1 MLEIAGA
8 VIPRLFFILHSLVAV
23 WRVTHSLHERQ
34 YALLALLNVLLI
46 VEMIWAL
53 KKRKGKD
60 CKWFSPA
67 ILLYLIC
74 VMPSIWILEVHHHQ
88 AENNDKN
95 VSNKCIELNNELAG
109 ANSYH
114 LSFNQNLT
122 EIFEL
127 LSSACND
134 AWILGLHQTLL
145 ILLIVGKWVLPMGY
159 GITRDEFSQL
169 LLIFVSIA
177 ADILEFTTETL
188 SEPNVRKNT
197 VLVYAILGV
206 WSWSMLQ
213 FPLHLAVLH
222 TEPSS
227 ASQNSSGS
235 LLSTYRADIWNIIV
249 SLFIHD
255 GPFFV
260 LRMFVMIHFKVIH
273 QMLVF
278 FSIKNFLV
286 LLIQIYR
293 LSVICEDYRSRLP
306 H

>member
-1 MLEIAGA
+1 
-8 VIPRLFFILHSLVAV
+8 
-23 WRVTHSLHERQ
+23 
-34 YALLALLNVLLI
+34 
-46 VEMIWAL
+46 MIWAL

-88 AENNDKN
+88 VEKNDKN
-95 VSNKCIELNNELAG
+95 VSNVELNDELAG

-114 LSFNQNLT
+114 LSFNQNIT
-122 EIFEL
+122 EIFKL
-127 LSSACND
+127 LSSVCND

-188 SEPNVRKNT
+188 SEPNVRRRQAKAYT
-197 VLVYAILGV
+197 VSVYSCTVSKTNGLGLVL
-206 WSWSMLQ
+206 SKTDNQPQERLR
-213 FPLHLAVLH
+213 
-222 TEPSS
+222 

-260 LRMFVMIHFKVIH
+260 LRMLVMIYFKVIH